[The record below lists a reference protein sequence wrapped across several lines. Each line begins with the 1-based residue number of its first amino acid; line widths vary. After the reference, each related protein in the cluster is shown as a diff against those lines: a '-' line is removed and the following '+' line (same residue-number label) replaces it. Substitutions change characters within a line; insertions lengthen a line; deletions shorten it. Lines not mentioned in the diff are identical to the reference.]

1 MRRKDRQVNEA
12 REMEKIISRCQVCHL
27 ALSDLNGQP
36 YALALNFGYKPGAVP
51 ALYFHCA
58 RQGKK
63 LDLIRVNPKAAFII
77 DRELGLI
84 TGPMAC
90 DWGMNYE
97 SIMGT
102 GNLTIV
108 SDPEEQKRGL
118 DLIMAHYGN
127 STPTYSPQSLKDTLV
142 LKLTL
147 KEMTGKR
154 KG

>member
-1 MRRKDRQVNEA
+1 MRRKDRQVVGVKD
-12 REMEKIISRCQVCHL
+12 MEKIISRCQVCHL
-27 ALSDLNGQP
+27 ALSDRDGEP
-36 YALALNFGYKPGAVP
+36 YVVALNFGYQSGSPP

-63 LDLIRVNPKAAFII
+63 LDLIRTNPRAAFMI
-77 DRELGLI
+77 DRALELK

-102 GNLTIV
+102 GQVIIV
-108 SDPEEQKRGL
+108 ADLEERKRGL

-127 STPTYSPQSLKDTLV
+127 SSPVYLPESLKDTVV
-142 LKLTL
+142 LKLTVA
-147 KEMTGKR
+147 EMTGKR